1 MVQKWVQIPL
11 WNYKDMK
18 GLIMTD
24 TILLLS
30 DIDQIR
36 ERPGTFIGDNG
47 ECGLATIIR
56 EIIDNAIDE
65 YPNYPDKTKPVTVT
79 LKADDSIVV
88 RDHGRGI
95 SPYESKANPGEIEE
109 RLVYTRMGSGGKFQ
123 ANREQNANR
132 FSGGL
137 NGIGGCATNAM
148 SDFLDITIYK
158 DGYIF
163 HDRFEDGEPV
173 VKLKNGKLPKVKQ
186 KTPETGTQVHFKPSN
201 KPKRLTTTKVNE
213 DMLKQL
219 LEQRAY
225 LNKGLTL
232 ELINEKEGETYTFHA
247 PNGLLD
253 YINKITADTKNLTK
267 PFLVSGYKSEEVD
280 GFEVHMQADI
290 ALVFSDDKTYSLEA
304 STNGIR
310 NKLGGTH
317 VKGFEDGLVR
327 LMKHYYAEFSSD
339 LNTKYRKQIDLI
351 KKILNV
357 DDVSKLFQKK
367 TLMQRTHVIID
378 FKHNNPML
386 SPQTKDE
393 LNNKEVVP
401 MVSDVFYDKARLHLD
416 KNITAV
422 HKLLD
427 QLIKEL
433 YEKAKELDKNT
444 TISKKDAKIALS
456 TKLAQARGK
465 DPKKLELILVEGDSA
480 AGTLKANRDADFQA
494 ILPLRGKV
502 LNVNKATL
510 AKALENQEITTI
522 FSVLGISFGAKYDP
536 KQLKY
541 HKIIIGTDQDVD
553 GKHIRTLLIT
563 LFMKYAPGVV
573 LGGHLYFL
581 DTPLFVNYGRNKIH
595 YTYSEDEQLEYLSRN
610 KPKYVE
616 RNKGLGEL
624 SADQVNETILN
635 PQTRKL
641 TQLRVDDPDV
651 LASLIDDLMGDN
663 TAKRK
668 QLFFDK

>member
-1 MVQKWVQIPL
+1 
-11 WNYKDMK
+11 
-18 GLIMTD
+18 
-24 TILLLS
+24 
-30 DIDQIR
+30 
-36 ERPGTFIGDNG
+36 
-47 ECGLATIIR
+47 
-56 EIIDNAIDE
+56 
-65 YPNYPDKTKPVTVT
+65 
-79 LKADDSIVV
+79 
-88 RDHGRGI
+88 
-95 SPYESKANPGEIEE
+95 
-109 RLVYTRMGSGGKFQ
+109 
-123 ANREQNANR
+123 
-132 FSGGL
+132 
-137 NGIGGCATNAM
+137 
-148 SDFLDITIYK
+148 
-158 DGYIF
+158 
-163 HDRFEDGEPV
+163 
-173 VKLKNGKLPKVKQ
+173 
-186 KTPETGTQVHFKPSN
+186 
-201 KPKRLTTTKVNE
+201 
-213 DMLKQL
+213 
-219 LEQRAY
+219 
-225 LNKGLTL
+225 
-232 ELINEKEGETYTFHA
+232 
-247 PNGLLD
+247 
-253 YINKITADTKNLTK
+253 
-267 PFLVSGYKSEEVD
+267 
-280 GFEVHMQADI
+280 
-290 ALVFSDDKTYSLEA
+290 
-304 STNGIR
+304 
-310 NKLGGTH
+310 
-317 VKGFEDGLVR
+317 
-327 LMKHYYAEFSSD
+327 
-339 LNTKYRKQIDLI
+339 
-351 KKILNV
+351 
-357 DDVSKLFQKK
+357 
-367 TLMQRTHVIID
+367 
-378 FKHNNPML
+378 ML

-393 LNNKEVVP
+393 LNNKEVVQ

-510 AKALENQEITTI
+510 SKALENQEITTI

-573 LGGHLYFL
+573 LDGHLYFL

-595 YTYSEDEQLEYLSRN
+595 YTYSEDEQLTYLSRN